1 MLTDTGIALPSLIE
15 LIKQRDRQGYN
26 LLYEQF
32 SPFLYGLIYKM
43 VKDVPVAEDL
53 LQETF
58 IKIWKN
64 IDQFDGGKASFITW
78 LMSIARYTT
87 IDYLRSKTHRQQQKN
102 QRLENFEYDSK
113 IQTVIPGVETAGLRN
128 IVSALEPKYRE
139 VIELLYFKGYTQ
151 EEAAGELALPLGT
164 LKTRAR
170 YALQMLRN
178 KM

>member
-32 SPFLYGLIYKM
+32 SPLLYGLIYKM
-43 VKDVPVAEDL
+43 VRDVPVAEDL
-53 LQETF
+53 LQDTY

-64 IDQFDGGKASFITW
+64 IDQFDNSKASFITW
-78 LMSIARYTT
+78 LMSIARYTA
-87 IDYLRSKTHRQQQKN
+87 IDYLRSKTHRQQQKI
-102 QRLENFEYDSK
+102 QQLENIEYDSN
-113 IQTVIPGVETAGLRN
+113 IQIVIPGLETAGLRN

-139 VIELLYFKGYTQ
+139 VIELLYFMGYTQ
-151 EEAAGELALPLGT
+151 EEAANELALPLGT

>member
-64 IDQFDGGKASFITW
+64 IDQFDAGKASFITW

-151 EEAAGELALPLGT
+151 EEAASELALPLGT

-170 YALQMLRN
+170 YALQILRN